1 MRSLLLACLAVLALA
16 PAASAATKFGIGDE
30 SPSMFTD
37 PDFTALHVGLAR
49 YFVPWDAM
57 RRPES
62 LAAAD
67 AYVAAARAAGVR
79 VLMHISTNDFTHG
92 AARLPSVT
100 AYERYV
106 RFLID
111 RYRPLGVID
120 WGVWNEEN
128 HISEP
133 TYRSPRRAAQFFA
146 AMTRMCA
153 GCRIVALDLLDT
165 RHAPHYVAN
174 FYRALGP
181 VNRRRASIVGIH
193 NYEDVNH
200 ERRTGTAG
208 ILNAARRYNRHVRM
222 WWTETGGLV
231 NSARYACSER
241 RAAARM
247 TWLLKLA
254 RYYRGS
260 LDRVYVYSWR
270 GDGCKGFDAGLTR
283 PDGTVRPAYKTL
295 LAFTG

>member
-1 MRSLLLACLAVLALA
+1 MRALLLAVLACLVLA
-16 PAASAATKFGIGDE
+16 PAASAATKFGVGDE

-57 RRPES
+57 RRPDT
-62 LAAAD
+62 LASTD
-67 AYVAAARAAGVR
+67 AYVAAARAAGIR

-92 AARLPSVT
+92 AARLPSVS

-106 RFLID
+106 GFLVD
-111 RYRPLGVID
+111 RYRPLGVVD

-128 HISEP
+128 HVSEP

-146 AMTRMCA
+146 SMTRMCA
-153 GCRIVALDLLDT
+153 GCKIVALDLLDART
-165 RHAPHYVAN
+165 APRYVDG

-181 VNRRRASIVGIH
+181 INRRRASIVGVH
-193 NYEDVNH
+193 NYEDVNRK
-200 ERRTGTAG
+200 RRTGTAG

-231 NSARYACSER
+231 SSGQFACSEH
-241 RAAARM
+241 RAASRM
-247 TWLLKLA
+247 AWLLQLA
-254 RYYRGS
+254 HVYRSS

-270 GDGCKGFDAGLTR
+270 GTDCDGFDAGLTR
-283 PDGTVRPAYKTL
+283 SDGTVRPAYRTL